1 MTQNPRRIVP
11 ITKMEQPFVGFSE
24 RELAG
29 FFFKRGGELK
39 KRLIELASVDGV
51 CTSIVDARDWI
62 CAKEPGYL
70 FKQFVA
76 DIDPEGLT
84 SRQRGK
90 VGRRAAIKLLS
101 LDDLKRHLETLNDPE
116 FQPATYGRKGYV
128 SRGSL
133 LTDGVELRLLGFK
146 LSELRCVRYRRLPV
160 DRLPSR
166 RTSTVGGTDYYL
178 QEIRHVIESEDDVS
192 RLWPGVKP
200 HNIKILT
207 LDAGQ
212 AYVVGAYAHLLQEP
226 SERIKQGKA
235 VVRNDLSI
243 VDTSV
248 PPTTTALMPNDALR
262 TPTSTTLTPPTKTEP
277 NTSFHHNLAV
287 NQKAVLQPVFRYRRW
302 LEGEKQAI
310 PEDQTE
316 SIEHIESRLPPLR
329 GPSANII
336 NYIRELERVEDR
348 LHEFYNGNGN
358 RFKKHTLDMKNAKQ
372 AEYEAIANRL
382 LGAVGGSIGRR
393 RDEANP
399 VVIGVG
405 LGKFKSTGR
414 LLSLHSTFL
423 SYFIALVSMPFVA
436 FGNSFNIWYLYCLTF
451 SNNLQ
456 FS

>member
-1 MTQNPRRIVP
+1 
-11 ITKMEQPFVGFSE
+11 
-24 RELAG
+24 
-29 FFFKRGGELK
+29 
-39 KRLIELASVDGV
+39 
-51 CTSIVDARDWI
+51 
-62 CAKEPGYL
+62 
-70 FKQFVA
+70 
-76 DIDPEGLT
+76 
-84 SRQRGK
+84 
-90 VGRRAAIKLLS
+90 
-101 LDDLKRHLETLNDPE
+101 
-116 FQPATYGRKGYV
+116 
-128 SRGSL
+128 
-133 LTDGVELRLLGFK
+133 
-146 LSELRCVRYRRLPV
+146 
-160 DRLPSR
+160 
-166 RTSTVGGTDYYL
+166 VGGTDYYL

-192 RLWPGVKP
+192 RLWPGVEP

-207 LDAGQ
+207 LNAGQ

-405 LGKFKSTGR
+405 LGKFESTGR
-414 LLSLHSTFL
+414 LSSLHSTFL